1 MGHNTTDD
9 AIRILEVS
17 PRDGLQG
24 EDWLVPTDAKLTLIN
39 DLINA
44 GLQNIEVTSFVP
56 PRWMPQFSDASEVFT
71 QARASA
77 PAHVNLSA
85 LVPNIRGA
93 QNALGEGV
101 SNIAV
106 IASATESF
114 SLKNLNAPLA
124 TSWARVE
131 QLITFVKQE
140 NPTTR
145 VRAYLSMAWEDPW
158 EGVTPTSHAA
168 MLASRLFV
176 AGADV
181 VALSDTI
188 GAATPRHTRE
198 LLKECVSRGIRP
210 GDLAFH
216 LHDRAGSALDSI
228 EVGLEFGVREFDA
241 SIGGIG
247 RCPYAKSSPGN
258 LSTHD
263 LVSFL
268 TSRGYSSIPSHSLLP
283 AHVGDHTSSISLSGL
298 DVAME
303 HLLAY
308 RAEAA
313 HREINS
319 TEAYPAASN
328 FIPRS
333 SHE

>member
-1 MGHNTTDD
+1 MSHNTTDD

-56 PRWMPQFSDASEVFT
+56 ARWMPQFSDASEVFT
-71 QARASA
+71 QALASA

-93 QNALGEGV
+93 QNALGVGV

-124 TSWARVE
+124 ASWARVE
-131 QLITFVKQE
+131 QLIAFVKQE

-198 LLKECVSRGIRP
+198 LLKACLSRGVSP

-228 EVGLEFGVREFDA
+228 EVGLEFGIREFDA
-241 SIGGIG
+241 SIGGLG
-247 RCPYAKSSPGN
+247 RCPYAKGSPGN

-263 LVSFL
+263 LVRFL
-268 TSRGYSSIPSHSLLP
+268 TSRGYSLLP
-283 AHVGDHTSSISLSGL
+283 SRSHLPTPAGDHTSSISLSGL
-298 DVAME
+298 DIAIKR
-303 HLLAY
+303 LLAR
-308 RAEAA
+308 RAEPDL
-313 HREINS
+313 IGVDG
-319 TEAYPAASN
+319 TEACPTAST
-328 FIPRS
+328 FTPRS